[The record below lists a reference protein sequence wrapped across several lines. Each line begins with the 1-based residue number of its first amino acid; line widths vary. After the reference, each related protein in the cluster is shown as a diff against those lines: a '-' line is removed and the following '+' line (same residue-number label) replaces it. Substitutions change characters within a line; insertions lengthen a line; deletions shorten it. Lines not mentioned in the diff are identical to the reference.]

1 MKYTHKAMRKKSYY
15 YRRGVCISIS
25 LSCVLQTPFLVVI
38 SPFLSTLNK
47 CAVCQR
53 SLFISL
59 LSLSLPASSMQSG
72 RIFLPDFI
80 YTYNVYVN
88 NSHYI
93 FMFVMRFT
101 KYSCIDND
109 HMLEYMYVASICV
122 CFFGNACR
130 LFLIYS
136 FLDASFFMHDDNDEK
151 KLYVMIQYYEYDLR
165 STRLLLSSVKLFQ
178 PVAITGGAFTSPN
191 TISFLL
197 SATVFSSQ
205 FVYSISFSIFHLA
218 LLATATTNQ
227 II

>member
-1 MKYTHKAMRKKSYY
+1 MCGLPTFSVYIIA
-15 YRRGVCISIS
+15 
-25 LSCVLQTPFLVVI
+25 
-38 SPFLSTLNK
+38 
-47 CAVCQR
+47 
-53 SLFISL
+53 
-59 LSLSLPASSMQSG
+59 LSLSLRFFLCKAAASF
-72 RIFLPDFI
+72 FLI
-80 YTYNVYVN
+80 SYT
-88 NSHYI
+88 HT
-93 FMFVMRFT
+93 MFT
-101 KYSCIDND
+101 KIIRITFLCLWCVLRSSLASTTIICLNIC
-109 HMLEYMYVASICV
+109 MLSVCV

-178 PVAITGGAFTSPN
+178 PVAITGGAFTSSN

-197 SATVFSSQ
+197 SATVFNSQ